1 MNNNR
6 KEFIRQTAYNVL
18 KKMEIKIFPFSIY
31 DLISQFNEVKLF
43 SFSKIAL
50 VISDLS
56 NKKIPI
62 NDIPDLI
69 GSDEAITY
77 QKEDSNYITIYNDDF
92 SQKTPQ
98 RIRFTLAH
106 ELGHMILGHF
116 KNDKCYLGRNSIS
129 DDEHFEMEREADFFA
144 TELLAPKTIISPK
157 WSVNDISLKFDI
169 SKTASSNIYDFI
181 GRNPWIYKSTFFPSH
196 TFCPNNF
203 NICNVSPFLSVSTSH
218 YYYCKKCSS
227 IIKGNELVNN
237 CVICGGS
244 LIKKE
249 NIFRFRETRGRE
261 IMNYSGISVD
271 MNGIADV
278 CPRCGNENTQH
289 YKYCEI
295 CGAMLINQCTG
306 SINPYCNQKDLEDFE
321 DLRFSCENG
330 QHLSGQARYCPFCGS
345 MSTFYV
351 QQLLNDYTEEKS
363 NIENNGPFQSF
374 STIGEAQ

>member
-6 KEFIRQTAYNVL
+6 KEFIRQTAYNIL

-31 DLISQFNEVKLF
+31 DLINQFNEVKLF
-43 SFSKIAL
+43 SFSKITP
-50 VISDLS
+50 IIRDIS
-56 NKKIPI
+56 NKKITT
-62 NDIPDLI
+62 NTFPDFI

-77 QKEDSNYITIYNDDF
+77 QKENSNYITIYNDDI

-106 ELGHMILGHF
+106 ELGHVILGHF
-116 KNDKCYLGRNSIS
+116 KNDNCYLGRNSIS
-129 DDEHFEMEREADFFA
+129 DDEHSEMESEADFFA
-144 TELLAPKTIISPK
+144 TELLAPKTIISPD
-157 WSVNDISLKFDI
+157 WSINDISLNFDI

-181 GRNPWIYKSTFFPSH
+181 KRNPWIYKSTFFPRF

-203 NICNVSPFLSVSTSH
+203 NICNVSPFLSVSSYH
-218 YYYCKKCSS
+218 YYYCKKCLS
-227 IIKGNELVNN
+227 IIKSNELVNN
-237 CVICGGS
+237 CIICGGA
-244 LIKKE
+244 LVEKK
-249 NIFRFRETRGRE
+249 NIFRFREMKGRE

-271 MNGIADV
+271 MNGIANV

-306 SINPYCNQKDLEDFE
+306 SINPYCNPEDFE
-321 DLRFSCENG
+321 NLQFSCENG

-345 MSTFYV
+345 VSTFYI
-351 QQLLNDYTEEKS
+351 QRLLNDYTEEKS
-363 NIENNGPFQSF
+363 NIENNGPFQTF
-374 STIGEAQ
+374 PTIGEAQ